1 MPVRGAVPVR
11 TAVGLLMASAMLA
24 ACAAPPPPARLG
36 QYLGAPSA
44 ADTGTALGL
53 DRLRAA
59 LVVVPDRT
67 AEEAAPA
74 LPDGAVAALAEDLKG
89 QFTTYLPLDVQ
100 AILPAE
106 GVRPDGGLDQFVALG
121 RERGFDYVLVVIA
134 SATEREYPIS
144 VFVAWVVHSQPGLRR
159 DNWSLLEVALVDVRG
174 GRTLV
179 EAEGRGWAT
188 LDRPTAPD
196 IQQWYPVVWKRPL
209 NPNWHFYPLTYEG
222 AADSLRVI
230 AMQEAVKRLI
240 PNFQDAW
247 IAKRRVALALDGQ

>member
-1 MPVRGAVPVR
+1 MRGAGPVRMAAVLALA
-11 TAVGLLMASAMLA
+11 AVLG
-24 ACAAPPPPARLG
+24 ACAATTPPARLG

-44 ADTGTALGL
+44 EDSGAALGA

-67 AEEAAPA
+67 AEGASPSLPAEAA
-74 LPDGAVAALAEDLKG
+74 VRLAEHLQG

-100 AILPAE
+100 TILPAE
-106 GVRPDGGLDQFVALG
+106 GLQPDGGLDQFVALG
-121 RERGFDYVLVVIA
+121 RERGFDYLLVVIA

-209 NPNWHFYPLTYEG
+209 DPNWHLYPQTYEG
-222 AADSLRVI
+222 AAAALRVI
-230 AMQEAVKRLI
+230 AMEEAEKRLI

-247 IAKRRVALALDGQ
+247 IAKRRVALAREGE

>member
-1 MPVRGAVPVR
+1 MRGVTPVRA
-11 TAVGLLMASAMLA
+11 AAGLVLVSAMLG
-24 ACAAPPPPARLG
+24 ACAATTPPARLG
-36 QYLGAPSA
+36 QYLGGPSA
-44 ADTGTALGL
+44 AGAGATLGP

-59 LVVVPDRT
+59 LVVVPDRGT
-67 AEEAAPA
+67 DGTSPTLPEGA
-74 LPDGAVAALAEDLKG
+74 LAGLAEDLKG

-100 AILPAE
+100 AVLSAE
-106 GVRPDGGLDQFVALG
+106 GLKPEGGLDQFIALG
-121 RERGFDYVLVVIA
+121 RQRGFDYVLVVIA
-134 SATEREYPIS
+134 SATEREYPIG

-174 GRTLV
+174 GRVLV

-196 IQQWYPVVWKRPL
+196 IRQWYPVVWKRPL
-209 NPNWHFYPLTYEG
+209 DPNRPFYPLTDEG

-230 AMQEAVKRLI
+230 AMQEAEKRLV

-247 IAKRRVALALDGQ
+247 IAKRRMALALDGR